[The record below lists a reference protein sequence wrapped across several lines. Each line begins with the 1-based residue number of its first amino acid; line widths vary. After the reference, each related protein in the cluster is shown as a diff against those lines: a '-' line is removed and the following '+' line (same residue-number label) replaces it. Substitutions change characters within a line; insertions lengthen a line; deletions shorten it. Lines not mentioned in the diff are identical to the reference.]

1 MRTKLRRRAPFAAGS
16 LLSTMAANG
25 SYSLSP
31 DPSPEDAAAVI
42 AAIERFLADTTSPP
56 LDEGTVVSGWLRSA
70 LHEGVGS
77 VDNDAIW

>member
-1 MRTKLRRRAPFAAGS
+1 MAPDS
-16 LLSTMAANG
+16 

-42 AAIERFLADTTSPP
+42 AAIERFLADTAVAAAPEAET
-56 LDEGTVVSGWLRSA
+56 VSGWLRAA

-77 VDNDAIW
+77 SDVERIW